1 VGYSLRAL
9 KMAASTVRER
19 LSQEHWSMIVRC
31 EDELFARCRAHTAKG
46 DFSAA
51 AALRVLKT
59 SSDYLAAITG
69 AQTDR
74 MTRDDGWRLL
84 SIGRHVERLAFLAG
98 ALERALELGT
108 LDSDGGFEAMLD
120 LFDSTITFRAQYQQ
134 SRDISALT
142 DLVVMDLDNPRS
154 LAWVAHTLRGR
165 LAKLAGSPA
174 GVLSALSFKVPSPED
189 WDFSSDWERTGELL
203 EPVSLLELL
212 RTLRASA
219 FNVSD
224 DISTT
229 YFTHS
234 GETKQSLGS

>member
-1 VGYSLRAL
+1 
-9 KMAASTVRER
+9 M
-19 LSQEHWSMIVRC
+19 RC
-31 EDELFARCRAHTAKG
+31 EDELFTRCNQHTAKG
-46 DFSAA
+46 DFSAT
-51 AALRVLKT
+51 AALRVLKS

-84 SIGRHVERLAFLAG
+84 SIGRHVERLAFLSG
-98 ALERALELGT
+98 ALSRALELGT
-108 LDSDGGFEAMLD
+108 LQSDGGFEAMLD

-142 DLVVMDLDNPRS
+142 DLLVLDLDNPRS

-174 GVLSALSFKVPSPED
+174 GVLSPLLPMVPAPD
-189 WDFSSDWERTGELL
+189 DCDFACDHGRASELL
-203 EPVSLLELL
+203 EPVSLLDLL
-212 RTLRASA
+212 STLRSCA

-224 DISTT
+224 EISAT

-234 GETKQSLGS
+234 GDTNQSLAT